1 MENLY
6 PEIITEENL
15 LKYTEKYNE
24 VNSKLDETRKSE
36 ILNKQKELKRLY
48 EKNIKLKKRWSNS
61 EIGIMISS
69 LILTGA
75 ISGII
80 GIFFPLTIALG
91 IGAGSSIIEILSY
104 GSIHQLIAKKQKYY
118 ENKSIIIKS
127 YIDRLQLLFEDIIS
141 DNIISDKEYDI
152 YLKLIKDFEL
162 EINSNN
168 NEMND
173 FVEKY
178 KKSMGNKINKEAKK
192 ELKKS

>member
-1 MENLY
+1 
-6 PEIITEENL
+6 
-15 LKYTEKYNE
+15 
-24 VNSKLDETRKSE
+24 
-36 ILNKQKELKRLY
+36 
-48 EKNIKLKKRWSNS
+48 
-61 EIGIMISS
+61 MISS

-91 IGAGSSIIEILSY
+91 IGASSSLIEILSY
-104 GSIHQLIAKKQKYY
+104 GTIHQLISKKQKYY

-178 KKSMGNKINKEAKK
+178 KKSMENKINKEAKK
-192 ELKKS
+192 ELKIEILK

>member
-91 IGAGSSIIEILSY
+91 IGASSSLIEILSY
-104 GSIHQLIAKKQKYY
+104 GTIHQLISKKQKYY

-168 NEMND
+168 NEMSK
-173 FVEKY
+173 FIEYY
-178 KKSMGNKINKEAKK
+178 KNQWEIRLIKK
-192 ELKKS
+192 QKRN